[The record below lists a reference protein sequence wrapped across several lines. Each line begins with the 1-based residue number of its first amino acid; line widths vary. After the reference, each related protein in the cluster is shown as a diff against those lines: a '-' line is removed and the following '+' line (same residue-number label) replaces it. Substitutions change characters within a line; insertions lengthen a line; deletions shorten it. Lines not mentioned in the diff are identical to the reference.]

1 MANLIQIKRAITTA
15 TPTSLAN
22 GELAYSG
29 NTASDS
35 LFIGNPNGGAVTRI
49 GGEKFGHV
57 HGSTVGQLTAN
68 AVLIANSGGFINTI
82 KIGNTTVNAVT
93 NSTSLALSNSSAAI
107 VISIPSAAVISNGQF
122 YLNANGSY
130 SLVDTSVVTAGSN
143 TQIFFNDSG
152 FINASSGFTFNK
164 TSNTLTV
171 SNTFV
176 AAIANVSTSVNSA
189 MFTVGTSFI
198 ANTTGIFQIGV
209 ANISTSVY
217 SPLFTAGSSDFIANT
232 TAIVSTGFANITGS
246 VNSAILKVGSN
257 FIANT
262 TGAFHTGT
270 VNAAV
275 VSSTNASV
283 SGLLNVTGN
292 TDVGDNSSDSLT
304 ITARIDSNV
313 VPIANVTHDLGTTA
327 LRWNGVYASNVVS
340 VDGYFDGSVQIVG
353 NLTVSG
359 NVTTTN
365 VQSVIISDPLI
376 ILAGNNTI
384 ADSVD
389 IGFVGNY
396 YDGSER
402 HTGLFRDA
410 TDGLYKLFANTTQQL
425 ETTLTVNTA
434 DPTFALATLN
444 ARLNSGGFV
453 SNATHVAITANSTVN
468 VAIAANTL
476 SLSTAL
482 LGNSGG
488 TGLSSYTNQDIL
500 VANTT
505 NGFNKLTLGSDGYV
519 LQSNGSALVYATLDG
534 GTF

>member
-35 LFIGNPNGGAVTRI
+35 LFIGNPNGGTVTRI
-49 GGEKFGHV
+49 GGEKFGHIYN
-57 HGSTVGQLTAN
+57 STVGQLTVN
-68 AVLIANSGGFINTI
+68 AALITDSGGFVNTI

-93 NSTSLALSNSSAAI
+93 NSTSLALSNSTASI
-107 VISIPSAAVISNGQF
+107 VITLPAAADISNGNY

-130 SLVDTSVVTAGSN
+130 ALVNTTSAPGSTGSN
-143 TQIFFNDSG
+143 TFVMFNDSG
-152 FINASSGFTFNK
+152 VQNATSGFTFNK

-189 MFTVGTSFI
+189 LITVGSSFI
-198 ANTTGIFQIGV
+198 AN
-209 ANISTSVY
+209 S
-217 SPLFTAGSSDFIANT
+217 
-232 TAIVSTGFANITGS
+232 TAIVGTGFANITGS
-246 VNSAILKVGSN
+246 VNSAILKVGSS

-262 TGAFHTGT
+262 SGAFHTGT
-270 VNAAV
+270 VNAAI

-292 TDVGDNSSDSLT
+292 TDIGDSSSDSLT
-304 ITARIDSNV
+304 INARVDSSV
-313 VPIANVTHDLGTTA
+313 VPLANVTHTLGTSA
-327 LRWNGVYASNVVS
+327 LRWSEVYAANVYS
-340 VDGYFDGSVQIVG
+340 GNGNFDGSVTIAG
-353 NLTVSG
+353 NLIVSG

-376 ILAGNNTI
+376 VLAGNNTTS
-384 ADSVD
+384 DSVD

-396 YDGSER
+396 NDGTER

-410 TDGLYKLFANTTQQL
+410 SDGQYKLFANLTQQL
-425 ETTLTVNTA
+425 ESTLTVNTA

-444 ARLNSGGFV
+444 ARLNSGGLV
-453 SNATHVAITANSTVN
+453 SNTTHVAITANSTVN
-468 VAIAANTL
+468 VAIAANSITI
-476 SLSTAL
+476 STPLA
-482 LGNSGG
+482 GTSGG
-488 TGLSSYTNQDIL
+488 TGLAAVANQDIL
-500 VANTT
+500 VGNTS
-505 NGFNKLTLGSDGYV
+505 NGYSKLSLGADGSV
-519 LQSNGSALVYATLDG
+519 LQSNGTSLVYASLDG

>member
-29 NTASDS
+29 NTVSDS

-57 HGSTVGQLTAN
+57 YNSTVGQLTAN
-68 AVLIANSGGFINTI
+68 AALIANSGGFIDTI

-93 NSTSLALSNSSAAI
+93 NSTSLALSNSTASIVITIPTAAAI
-107 VISIPSAAVISNGQF
+107 SDSNY

-130 SLVDTSVVTAGSN
+130 ALVNTTSAPGNTGSN
-143 TQIFFNDSG
+143 TYVMFNDSG
-152 FINASSGFTFNK
+152 VQNATSGFTFNK

-171 SNTFV
+171 SNTIV

-189 MFTVGTSFI
+189 LITVGSNFI
-198 ANTTGIFQIGV
+198 AN
-209 ANISTSVY
+209 S
-217 SPLFTAGSSDFIANT
+217 
-232 TAIVSTGFANITGS
+232 TAIVGTGYANITGS
-246 VNSAILKVGSN
+246 VNSALITVGSD

-262 TGAFHTGT
+262 SGAYHTGT

-292 TDVGDNSSDSLT
+292 TDLGDSSSDSLT
-304 ITARIDSNV
+304 INARVDSNII
-313 VPIANVTHDLGTTA
+313 PSANVTHTLGTTS
-327 LRWNGVYASNVVS
+327 LRWNDIHTANIHS
-340 VDGYFDGSVQIVG
+340 VDGYFDGSVSIVG

-376 ILAGNNTI
+376 YLAGNNYTS
-384 ADSVD
+384 DLVD
-389 IGFVGNY
+389 IGFAGNY
-396 YDGSER
+396 NTGSANA

-410 TDGLYKLFANTTQQL
+410 TDGEYKLFVGLTQEL
-425 ETTLTVNTA
+425 DTATTVNTA
-434 DPTFALATLN
+434 DPTFTLATLN

-453 SNATHVAITANSTVN
+453 SNVTHVAITANSTVN
-468 VAIAANTL
+468 VAIVANTL
-476 SLSTAL
+476 SLSTPL
-482 LGNSGG
+482 PGTSGG
-488 TGLSSYTNQDIL
+488 TGLSSFTNQDII
-500 VANTT
+500 VANTS
-505 NGFNKLTLGSDGYV
+505 NGFAKLALGTDGYV
-519 LQSNGSALVYATLDG
+519 LQSNGSALVYASLDG

>member
-57 HGSTVGQLTAN
+57 YNSTVGQLTAN
-68 AVLIANSGGFINTI
+68 AALIANSGGFIDTI

-93 NSTSLALSNSSAAI
+93 NSTSLALSNSTASIVITIPTAAAI
-107 VISIPSAAVISNGQF
+107 SDSNY

-130 SLVDTSVVTAGSN
+130 ALVNTTSAPGNTGSN
-143 TQIFFNDSG
+143 TYVMFNDSG
-152 FINASSGFTFNK
+152 VQNATSGFTFNK

-171 SNTFV
+171 SNTIV

-189 MFTVGTSFI
+189 LITVG
-198 ANTTGIFQIGV
+198 
-209 ANISTSVY
+209 
-217 SPLFTAGSSDFIANT
+217 SDFIANT
-232 TAIVSTGFANITGS
+232 S
-246 VNSAILKVGSN
+246 
-257 FIANT
+257 
-262 TGAFHTGT
+262 GAYHTGT

-292 TDVGDNSSDSLT
+292 TDLGDSSSDSLT
-304 ITARIDSNV
+304 INARVDSNII
-313 VPIANVTHDLGTTA
+313 PSANVTHTLGTTS
-327 LRWNGVYASNVVS
+327 LRWNDIHTANIHS
-340 VDGYFDGSVQIVG
+340 VDGYFDGSVSIVG

-376 ILAGNNTI
+376 YLAGNNYTS
-384 ADSVD
+384 DLVD
-389 IGFVGNY
+389 IGFAGNY
-396 YDGSER
+396 NTGSANA

-410 TDGLYKLFANTTQQL
+410 TDGEYKLFVGLTQEL
-425 ETTLTVNTA
+425 DTATTVNTA
-434 DPTFALATLN
+434 DPTFTLATLN

-453 SNATHVAITANSTVN
+453 SNVTHVAITANSTVN
-468 VAIAANTL
+468 VAIVANTL
-476 SLSTAL
+476 SLSTPL
-482 LGNSGG
+482 PGTSGG
-488 TGLSSYTNQDIL
+488 TGLSSFTNQDII
-500 VANTT
+500 VANTS
-505 NGFNKLTLGSDGYV
+505 NGFAKLALGTDGYV
-519 LQSNGSALVYATLDG
+519 LQSNGSALVYASLDG